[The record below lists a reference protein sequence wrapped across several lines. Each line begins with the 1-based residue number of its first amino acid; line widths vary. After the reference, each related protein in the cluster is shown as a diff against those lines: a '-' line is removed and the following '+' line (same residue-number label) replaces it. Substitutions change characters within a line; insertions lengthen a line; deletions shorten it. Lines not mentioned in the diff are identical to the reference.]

1 MEGLKSETTELLSNE
16 CKEEPGSPDSET
28 AYLSFDANSVD
39 SNKTLTAN
47 QNNANESNES
57 IDRFKCDI
65 RSKTLDNR
73 TDSRSHLRDAN
84 FPSEQ
89 MSRPFFTLPRLLS
102 GRRKRM
108 KRKGLVSNESA
119 VTSIEEQPETDSIG
133 HMSSNTSHTLGDYRN
148 ENTLYVK
155 ESFFMRLMRHLAS
168 PVHGSAHGV
177 QALHRPNAYYS
188 EPTTARHRSRRESFT
203 SSASNGEISK
213 NQIIEANNC
222 QTLNRNQTTT
232 NGYEMPAVCGIKNH
246 GNTCF
251 MNAIIQCLCNTDL
264 LAEYFVMNHYRI
276 DLLRHNKLHARKYG
290 TKGELTEQLALL
302 LKSLWSC
309 MYSSEISSKFKNLV
323 AKYGSQYE
331 GSEQHD
337 AQEFLLWL
345 LDKCHEDL
353 NIANKKKYKK
363 IKVSLTSL
371 SLFLNLLFNPSFSPL
386 IASIYKIC

>member
-1 MEGLKSETTELLSNE
+1 MDDSKSETTELLINE
-16 CKEEPGSPDSET
+16 SKEETESPDSET
-28 AYLSFDANSVD
+28 AYHSFDANSMD

-57 IDRFKCDI
+57 IDKISEI
-65 RSKTLDNR
+65 RSKTIDR
-73 TDSRSHLRDAN
+73 MGDKSHLRDPT
-84 FPSEQ
+84 FESQ
-89 MSRPFFTLPRLLS
+89 GLSRPFFTLPRLLS
-102 GRRKRM
+102 GRRKRI
-108 KRKGLVSNESA
+108 KRKGIVSNESA

-133 HMSSNTSHTLGDYRN
+133 HMSTLTTHTSLDYRN
-148 ENTLYVK
+148 ENHLYVK

-168 PVHGSAHGV
+168 PVHGSAQGGHV
-177 QALHRPNAYYS
+177 LHRPNAYYS
-188 EPTTARHRSRRESFT
+188 EQTNTRLRSRRESFT
-203 SSASNGEISK
+203 SSASNGDISR
-213 NQIIEANNC
+213 NQILNEANNS
-222 QTLNRNQTTT
+222 QNLSRNQTT
-232 NGYEMPAVCGIKNH
+232 NGYEIPAVCGIKNH

-309 MYSSEISSKFKNLV
+309 MYSSEISSKFKTLV

-363 IKVSLTSL
+363 IKVRIV
-371 SLFLNLLFNPSFSPL
+371 LLFFLFCQNLF
-386 IASIYKIC
+386 IYYISII